1 MQNNPFNSANQG
13 RYRCDKPKY
22 ERIFLQNKNWGPE
35 INFPRGLFL
44 DDKKTCKYQS
54 FAIFNLI
61 YCILGILEH
70 NNCN

>member
-1 MQNNPFNSANQG
+1 MQNNPLVVNSANQG

-22 ERIFLQNKNWGPE
+22 KRILLKNKNWGPE

-44 DDKKTCKYQS
+44 DDKKTCQTQS

-61 YCILGILEH
+61 
-70 NNCN
+70 